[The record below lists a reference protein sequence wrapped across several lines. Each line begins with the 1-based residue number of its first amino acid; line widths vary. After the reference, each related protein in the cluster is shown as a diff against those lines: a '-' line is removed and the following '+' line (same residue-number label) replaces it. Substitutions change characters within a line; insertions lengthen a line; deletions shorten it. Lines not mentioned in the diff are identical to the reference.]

1 MRRAVWAALV
11 LLAAA
16 PAPVRAA
23 QLEERSPAVSAKLS
37 VRADF
42 ASRATAVHVRG
53 RARVRSRR
61 VALVLIRCSTPRCAR
76 PGRRE
81 RAARRLRRGTRSVRA
96 TLRVGRARYAQLELW
111 VGRRVR
117 AHVRLRA
124 PAGPA
129 PRPAPALAPSAAAA
143 PAPGGIVTDPPLV
156 PAYDP
161 AIPDY
166 TVACEPRGSVR
177 VTTGGATRTVPLR
190 AGQSLA
196 LGDGQQARCLPRDWS
211 GWTVERDG
219 APATDWIVF
228 TTVAGEDG

>member
-42 ASRATAVHVRG
+42 ASRATTVHVRG

-61 VALVLIRCSTPRCAR
+61 VALVLIRCSTPRCVR

-81 RAARRLRRGTRSVRA
+81 RAARRLRRGPRSVRA

-111 VGRRVR
+111 VGRPVR

-129 PRPAPALAPSAAAA
+129 LRPAPALAPSQLRTRRPVGSSRPAARAGVRSGDPRLHGGLRAARQRARDHRRGDANGAAASRPVA
-143 PAPGGIVTDPPLV
+143 RARRRSAGTLPAARLERLDRR
-156 PAYDP
+156 AR
-161 AIPDY
+161 
-166 TVACEPRGSVR
+166 RGSGDRLDRVR
-177 VTTGGATRTVPLR
+177 
-190 AGQSLA
+190 
-196 LGDGQQARCLPRDWS
+196 
-211 GWTVERDG
+211 
-219 APATDWIVF
+219 
-228 TTVAGEDG
+228 TVAGEDG